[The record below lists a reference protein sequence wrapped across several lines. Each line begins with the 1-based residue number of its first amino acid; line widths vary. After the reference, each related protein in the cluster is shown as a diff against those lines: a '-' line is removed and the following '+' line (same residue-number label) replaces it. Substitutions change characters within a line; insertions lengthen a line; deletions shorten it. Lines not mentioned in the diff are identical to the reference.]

1 MSTFEKVRIKE
12 LGRIITGN
20 TPVST
25 DETNYGGKYPF
36 IKPTDMVIDQKHVFE
51 HDETYSEKSYQRFI
65 RSYIP
70 KGATGVVTIGTV
82 GEKMFQAHE
91 DCFTNQSV
99 NCIISDDKYFDKD
112 YIYYLMKFN
121 LPKVKGANPGTA
133 SGRHH
138 VSKSN
143 FSSIKI
149 DVTKNLKTQQKIA
162 KILSNYDDLIEN
174 NLKRIKLLE
183 ESARLTY
190 EEWFLRFRIDGKK
203 LEIDPETKLPF
214 GWKWKLLKD
223 FGEVVTGKTPSTNN
237 EDFYGGDI
245 PFVKTP
251 SMHGNTYTLETEEY
265 LTDLG
270 VNTQQNK
277 FLPKN
282 SLMVSCIGTAGVY
295 SLVANDCQTNQQ
307 INSIKFHKDEY
318 IFYVYGFAGHLSN
331 ILDAIGSNGAT
342 MTNVNKTKFEN
353 IEVAMPSSE
362 LLERFHNTF
371 SPNFESILNIMRQ
384 NQLLKEA
391 RDILLPRLMTNVID
405 TNDMDIAI

>member
-1 MSTFEKVRIKE
+1 
-12 LGRIITGN
+12 
-20 TPVST
+20 
-25 DETNYGGKYPF
+25 
-36 IKPTDMVIDQKHVFE
+36 
-51 HDETYSEKSYQRFI
+51 
-65 RSYIP
+65 
-70 KGATGVVTIGTV
+70 
-82 GEKMFQAHE
+82 
-91 DCFTNQSV
+91 
-99 NCIISDDKYFDKD
+99 
-112 YIYYLMKFN
+112 MKFN

-149 DVTKNLKTQQKIA
+149 DVTKHLKTQQKIA

>member
-1 MSTFEKVRIKE
+1 MSEWQEVKLKDVLNFYNGKTIDYTKGGEYPVFGSNGQVGLSSKYKYENVIILGRVGAYCGAVFYIKE
-12 LGRIITGN
+12 KCWATDN
-20 TPVST
+20 TIVVKAKNNT
-25 DETNYGGKYPF
+25 DINF
-36 IKPTDMVIDQKHVFE
+36 L
-51 HDETYSEKSYQRFI
+51 
-65 RSYIP
+65 
-70 KGATGVVTIGTV
+70 
-82 GEKMFQAHE
+82 
-91 DCFTNQSV
+91 
-99 NCIISDDKYFDKD
+99 
-112 YIYYLMKFN
+112 YYLLNILNLNNFAGGSAQPLLTQGWLKPIKIN
-121 LPKVKGANPGTA
+121 LPP
-133 SGRHH
+133 
-138 VSKSN
+138 
-143 FSSIKI
+143 
-149 DVTKNLKTQQKIA
+149 LPTQHKIA

-237 EDFYGGDI
+237 EDFYGGYI

-251 SMHGNTYTLETEEY
+251 SMHGHTYALETEEY

-270 VNTQQNK
+270 ANTQQNK